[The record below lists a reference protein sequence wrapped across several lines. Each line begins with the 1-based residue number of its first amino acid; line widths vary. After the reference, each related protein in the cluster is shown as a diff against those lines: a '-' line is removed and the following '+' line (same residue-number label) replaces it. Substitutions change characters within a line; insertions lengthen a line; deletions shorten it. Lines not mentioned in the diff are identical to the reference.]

1 MDDFSKDSDAN
12 LPSIL
17 GPIDK
22 AISQFEAVILALGVL
37 LMALN
42 TVANVIS
49 RFALGESLFF
59 VEEINRILIVMITF
73 AGMGYA
79 ARHGR
84 HIRMSA
90 FYDALP
96 LTARRYL
103 MIFIAF
109 STSGIMFFLAW
120 FSISYVQST
129 YATGRLLP
137 TLSIPVYLMFL
148 WVPVGFFV
156 TGIQYFFTG
165 IKNLSSKTVY
175 LSTQIEDGYEDTVCE
190 DAACTKTAYEDKDV

>member
-1 MDDFSKDSDAN
+1 MDDLSQEPDSS
-12 LPSIL
+12 LPGIL

-22 AISQFEAVILALGVL
+22 AISSVESVILALGVL

-42 TVANVIS
+42 TVANIVS
-49 RFALGESLFF
+49 RFAFGESLFF
-59 VEEINRILIVMITF
+59 VEEVNRILIVMITF
-73 AGMGYA
+73 AGLGYA

-90 FYDALP
+90 FYDLLP
-96 LTARRYL
+96 KNMRRYL
-103 MIFIAF
+103 MMFIAF
-109 STSGIMFFLAW
+109 STGGVMFFLGW

-156 TGIQYFFTG
+156 TGVQYFFTG
-165 IKNLSSKTVY
+165 IKNLTSTEVH
-175 LSTQIEDGYEDTVCE
+175 LSTQVQDGYEEV
-190 DAACTKTAYEDKDV
+190 ACKDKEI

>member
-1 MDDFSKDSDAN
+1 MGDLSQEPDSS
-12 LPSIL
+12 LPGIL

-22 AISQFEAVILALGVL
+22 AIGKTESVILALGVL

-42 TVANVIS
+42 TVANVVG
-49 RFALGESLFF
+49 RFVFGESLFF
-59 VEEINRILIVMITF
+59 VEEVNRILIVMITF
-73 AGMGYA
+73 AGLGYA
-79 ARHGR
+79 ARQGR

-90 FYDALP
+90 FYDVLP
-96 LTARRYL
+96 KIMRRYL

-109 STSGIMFFLAW
+109 TTSFILFFLGW

-175 LSTQIEDGYEDTVCE
+175 LSTQIQDGYEDE
-190 DAACTKTAYEDKDV
+190 KDT

>member
-1 MDDFSKDSDAN
+1 MDDLSQEPDSS
-12 LPSIL
+12 LPSVL
-17 GPIDK
+17 DPIDK
-22 AISQFEAVILALGVL
+22 AIGKIESVILALGVL

-42 TVANVIS
+42 TVANIIS
-49 RFALGESLFF
+49 RFVFGESLFF

-73 AGMGYA
+73 AGLGYA

-96 LTARRYL
+96 QNMRRYL
-103 MIFIAF
+103 MVFIAF
-109 STSGIMFFLAW
+109 STGGIMFFLGW
-120 FSISYVQST
+120 FSISYVQGA

-148 WVPVGFFV
+148 WVPIGFFV
-156 TGIQYFFTG
+156 TGVQYFFTG
-165 IKNLSSKTVY
+165 IKNITSKEVY
-175 LSTQIEDGYEDTVCE
+175 LSTQVQDGYE
-190 DAACTKTAYEDKDV
+190 AADCQANACKDKEA

>member
-1 MDDFSKDSDAN
+1 MDDLSQEPDSS
-12 LPSIL
+12 LPGIL

-22 AISQFEAVILALGVL
+22 AISSVESVILALGVL

-42 TVANVIS
+42 TVANIVS
-49 RFALGESLFF
+49 RFAFGESLFF
-59 VEEINRILIVMITF
+59 VEEVNRILIVMITF
-73 AGMGYA
+73 AGLGYA

-90 FYDALP
+90 FYDLLP
-96 LTARRYL
+96 KNMRRYL
-103 MIFIAF
+103 MVFIAF
-109 STSGIMFFLAW
+109 STGGVMFFLGW

-156 TGIQYFFTG
+156 TGVQYFFTG
-165 IKNLSSKTVY
+165 IKNLTSTEVH
-175 LSTQIEDGYEDTVCE
+175 LSTQVQDGYKEV
-190 DAACTKTAYEDKDV
+190 ACKDKEI

>member
-1 MDDFSKDSDAN
+1 MDDLSQEPDSS
-12 LPSIL
+12 LPGIL

-22 AISQFEAVILALGVL
+22 AISSIESVILALGVL

-42 TVANVIS
+42 TVANIVS
-49 RFALGESLFF
+49 RFAFGESLFF
-59 VEEINRILIVMITF
+59 VEEVNRILIVMITF
-73 AGMGYA
+73 AGLGYA

-90 FYDALP
+90 FYDLLP
-96 LTARRYL
+96 KNMRRYL
-103 MIFIAF
+103 MMFIAF
-109 STSGIMFFLAW
+109 STGGVMFFLGW
-120 FSISYVQST
+120 FSISYVQSA

-156 TGIQYFFTG
+156 TGVQYFFTG
-165 IKNLSSKTVY
+165 IKNLTSTEVH
-175 LSTQIEDGYEDTVCE
+175 LSTQVQDGYEDVTC
-190 DAACTKTAYEDKDV
+190 KDKEI

>member
-1 MDDFSKDSDAN
+1 MDDLSQEPDSS
-12 LPSIL
+12 LPSVL

-22 AISQFEAVILALGVL
+22 AIGKIESVILALGVL

-42 TVANVIS
+42 TVANIIS
-49 RFALGESLFF
+49 RFVFGESLFF

-73 AGMGYA
+73 AGLGYA

-96 LTARRYL
+96 QNMRRYL
-103 MIFIAF
+103 MVFIAF
-109 STSGIMFFLAW
+109 STGGIMFFLGW
-120 FSISYVQST
+120 FSISYVQGA

-148 WVPVGFFV
+148 WVPIGFFV
-156 TGIQYFFTG
+156 TGVQYFFTG
-165 IKNLSSKTVY
+165 IKNITSKEVY
-175 LSTQIEDGYEDTVCE
+175 LSTQVQDGYE
-190 DAACTKTAYEDKDV
+190 AADCQANACKDKEA

>member
-1 MDDFSKDSDAN
+1 MDDLSQEPDSS
-12 LPSIL
+12 LPGIL

-22 AISQFEAVILALGVL
+22 AISSVESVILALGVL

-42 TVANVIS
+42 TVANIVS
-49 RFALGESLFF
+49 RFAFGESLFF
-59 VEEINRILIVMITF
+59 VEEVNRILIVMITF
-73 AGMGYA
+73 AGLGYA

-90 FYDALP
+90 FYDLLP
-96 LTARRYL
+96 KNMRRYL
-103 MIFIAF
+103 MMFIAF
-109 STSGIMFFLAW
+109 STGGVMFFLGW
-120 FSISYVQST
+120 FSISYVQSA

-156 TGIQYFFTG
+156 TGVQYFFTG
-165 IKNLSSKTVY
+165 IKNLTSTEVH
-175 LSTQIEDGYEDTVCE
+175 LSTQVQDGYEEV
-190 DAACTKTAYEDKDV
+190 ACKDKEI

>member
-1 MDDFSKDSDAN
+1 MDDLSQDPSSA
-12 LPSIL
+12 LPGVL
-17 GPIDK
+17 GPIDT
-22 AISQFEAVILALGVL
+22 AISKVESVILALGVL
-37 LMALN
+37 LMAFN

-49 RFALGESLFF
+49 RFAFGESLFF

-73 AGMGYA
+73 AGLGYA

-96 LTARRYL
+96 KRVRRYM

-109 STSGIMFFLAW
+109 STSGVMFFLAW
-120 FSISYVQST
+120 FSISYVQGA

-137 TLSIPVYLMFL
+137 TLSVPVYLMFL

-156 TGIQYFFTG
+156 TGVQYFFTG
-165 IKNLSSKTVY
+165 IKNFSSPDVY
-175 LSTQIEDGYEDTVCE
+175 LSTQVKDGYEEADCKTTACE
-190 DAACTKTAYEDKDV
+190 DKGV

>member
-1 MDDFSKDSDAN
+1 MGDLSQEPDSS
-12 LPSIL
+12 LPGIL

-22 AISQFEAVILALGVL
+22 AIGKTESVILALGVL

-42 TVANVIS
+42 TVANVVG
-49 RFALGESLFF
+49 RFVFGESLFF
-59 VEEINRILIVMITF
+59 VEEVNRILIVMITF
-73 AGMGYA
+73 AGLGYA
-79 ARHGR
+79 ARQGR

-90 FYDALP
+90 FYDVLP
-96 LTARRYL
+96 KIMRRYL

-109 STSGIMFFLAW
+109 TTSFILFFLGW

-148 WVPVGFFV
+148 WVPIGFFV
-156 TGIQYFFTG
+156 TGVQYFFTG
-165 IKNLSSKTVY
+165 IKNITSKEVY
-175 LSTQIEDGYEDTVCE
+175 LSTQVQDGYEETDCQA
-190 DAACTKTAYEDKDV
+190 AACKDKGI